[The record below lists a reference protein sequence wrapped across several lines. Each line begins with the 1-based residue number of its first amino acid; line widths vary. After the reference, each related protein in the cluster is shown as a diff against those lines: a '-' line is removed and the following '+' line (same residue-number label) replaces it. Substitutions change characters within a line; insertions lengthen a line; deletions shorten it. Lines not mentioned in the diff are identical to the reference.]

1 MESIVM
7 ADTSLAQTLQNA
19 VITLAL
25 RAAREE
31 VKQAIRAEGRRKLQT
46 IPHREISLAVREHL
60 AGHPE
65 LVAEARLTAR
75 QWAAEGEFG
84 KRVAAQAKAW
94 IAELERNSTVKL
106 NSESPAAQ
114 AVLLNECYAQNGA
127 AK

>member
-75 QWAAEGEFG
+75 QWAAEAVFG
-84 KRVAAQAKAW
+84 KRVAAQVKAL
-94 IAELERNSTVKL
+94 IAELERNSRGMSK
-106 NSESPAAQ
+106 EERPAMQ
-114 AVLLNECYAQNGA
+114 GLLLNETHAQNGA
-127 AK
+127 VK